1 MTVSVEPLLLD
12 THSFIWWSINSEK
25 LSLTGQD
32 LLFDRNNR
40 LFLIVASV
48 WEMQIKLQLGK
59 LQLNP
64 SLQELIKNQITINN
78 LEILSIDLAHIWTLA
93 TLIHYHKDPFDR
105 LLISQSITE
114 IMPILSIDEI
124 FDLYPVQRIW

>member
-1 MTVSVEPLLLD
+1 M
-12 THSFIWWSINSEK
+12 
-25 LSLTGQD
+25 
-32 LLFDRNNR
+32 LFDRNNR

-93 TLIHYHKDPFDR
+93 TLIHYHKDPFD
-105 LLISQSITE
+105 
-114 IMPILSIDEI
+114 
-124 FDLYPVQRIW
+124 

>member
-1 MTVSVEPLLLD
+1 MQLLLD

-124 FDLYPVQRIW
+124 FDRYPVQRIW

>member
-1 MTVSVEPLLLD
+1 MQLLLD

-25 LSLTGQD
+25 LSLTVQD

-40 LFLIVASV
+40 LFLSVASV

-114 IMPILSIDEI
+114 IMPILSVDEI
-124 FDLYPVQRIW
+124 FDRYPVQRIW

>member
-78 LEILSIDLAHIWTLA
+78 LEILSIDLVHIWTLA

>member
-1 MTVSVEPLLLD
+1 MQLLLD

-40 LFLIVASV
+40 LFLSVASV

-114 IMPILSIDEI
+114 IMPILSVDEI

>member
-1 MTVSVEPLLLD
+1 MQLLLD

-93 TLIHYHKDPFDR
+93 TLIHYHKDPFNR

-124 FDLYPVQRIW
+124 FDRYPVQRIW

>member
-1 MTVSVEPLLLD
+1 LPRYLLD

-40 LFLIVASV
+40 LFLSVASV

>member
-1 MTVSVEPLLLD
+1 MQLLLD

-25 LSLTGQD
+25 LSVTGQD

-40 LFLIVASV
+40 LFLSVASV